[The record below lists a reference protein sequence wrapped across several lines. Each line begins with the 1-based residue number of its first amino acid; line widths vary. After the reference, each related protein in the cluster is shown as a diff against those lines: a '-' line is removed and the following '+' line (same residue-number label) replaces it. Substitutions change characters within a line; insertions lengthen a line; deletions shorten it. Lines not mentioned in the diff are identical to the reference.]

1 MRRGDL
7 TEGSILS
14 GIWALAAPMLVAGL
28 LSNSQNLIDM
38 FWVGRLG
45 PEAVASVGMA
55 ATVMFLLS
63 PFLMGVATGTIA
75 LVGRAT
81 GARQYEEANR
91 AAGQSLMVAT
101 LLGVVTGIAGLY
113 LSRTIFGLLKPPP
126 GVLEDGVAFLRIS
139 LLGSVTLFVLFI
151 GNSALQGAGDAWT
164 PMWIMV
170 VANVLNL
177 LLDPLLIFGLG
188 PFPAL
193 GVRGAAVAT
202 VLAQAAAAVVSVRF
216 LISGKT
222 PLHVRL
228 SQWRP
233 DLTMSWRILRI
244 GIPGAGQMVARSL
257 VSAVM
262 MTLVAGCGTAA
273 VAAYSIGM
281 RFHMIILMPAF
292 ALGGAAATMVGQ
304 SLGAGR
310 PQRGQHAAWLATAI
324 DGGIMVAGAA
334 FLMLLAPLL
343 IGLFNHDA
351 EVVAVGARY
360 LRIVSPFYIFAAA
373 GVVLGRALNGAGDSM
388 APMIIT
394 IVTLWGVQVPLA
406 MLLARIWQPATHGI
420 WYAISASMML
430 NGILVTGW
438 FMTGRWKHKR
448 V

>member
-7 TEGSILS
+7 TEGSILG
-14 GIWALAAPMLVAGL
+14 GIGALATPMLVGGVLA
-28 LSNSQNLIDM
+28 NVQNLIDM
-38 FWVGRLG
+38 FWVGILG
-45 PEAVASVGMA
+45 RDALASVGMA
-55 ATVMFLLS
+55 ATVLFLLS
-63 PFLMGVATGTIA
+63 PFMMGVATGTIA

-91 AAGQSLMVAT
+91 AAGQSLAVAL
-101 LLGVVTGIAGLY
+101 LLGVLTGVIGLF
-113 LSRTIFGLLKPPP
+113 LSGPVFSLLRPDPE
-126 GVLEDGVAFLRIS
+126 VVENGVAFLRIS
-139 LLGSVTLFVLFI
+139 LLGSFTAFVLFI

-164 PMWIMV
+164 PMWIMG

-177 LLDPLLIFGLG
+177 VLEPIFIFGSPPL
-188 PFPAL
+188 PAM
-193 GVRGAAVAT
+193 GVRGAAIAT
-202 VLAQAAAAVVSVRF
+202 VLSQAIAAAVSVRF

-228 SQWRP
+228 GQWRP
-233 DLTMSWRILRI
+233 DPALSWRILRI

-257 VSAVM
+257 VSVVM
-262 MTLVAGCGTAA
+262 MTLVAGCGTAT
-273 VAAYSIGM
+273 VAAYSVGM
-281 RFHMIILMPAF
+281 RFHMLILMPAF

-304 SLGAGR
+304 SLGAGK
-310 PQRGQHAAWLATAI
+310 PQRGNHAAWLATGI
-324 DGGIMVAGAA
+324 DAGIMVIGAT
-334 FLMLLAPLL
+334 FLMVLAPLL

-388 APMIIT
+388 TPMIIT

-406 MLLARIWQPATHGI
+406 MLLSRLWQPATHGI
-420 WYAISASMML
+420 WYAISASMVL
-430 NGILVTGW
+430 NGILVTAW
-438 FMTGRWKHKR
+438 FLTGRWKHKR